1 MPAPLASPFTAG
13 ELSRYAEAIIG
24 CLDVRVGDLLVL
36 TYEMEHQPLAVAIA
50 ETAYRQGLRVDGM
63 VRDLRLTRA
72 EIDHASD
79 AVLGSVERWT
89 RDRALARTEPGTVL
103 VQLTGETDPDVLD
116 GCDPERVAL
125 RLRRTSEAMAELYTR
140 IGKRRDAFLIAGYPA
155 RAWAMRA
162 YPDRSPEDAQRAL
175 AEDLLRFCRI
185 GPEDDG
191 DGATLREHVR
201 LLRERARLAN
211 DLKLREL
218 RFQGSTID
226 LRLGLPAEAVWRCAQ
241 VTNAYGRTNVV
252 NLPSEEIFTSPS
264 ASVTEGWFHCTTPL
278 SYQGMLFEDLEA
290 EFAGGRLTR
299 LRARTEA
306 QRDTLVGQL
315 DIDEGGRRLGEVA
328 LVDSASR
335 IGRAGRIYRNTL
347 LDENQASHVAFGFG
361 FADCRRD
368 GTPSADMNQS
378 RVHVDVMIG
387 GPDVEVSGRTA
398 RGEWVALIEGGIW
411 QPGR

>member
-1 MPAPLASPFTAG
+1 MPAPLESPFTAD
-13 ELSRYAEAIIG
+13 ELTRYADAIIG

-36 TYEMEHQPLAVAIA
+36 TYELEHQPLAVAIA
-50 ETAYRQGLRVDGM
+50 ETAYRQGLRVDGQ

-79 AVLGSVERWT
+79 AVLGAVERWT

-155 RAWAMRA
+155 RAWATRA

-191 DGATLREHVR
+191 DGATLREHVG
-201 LLRERARLAN
+201 LLRERA
-211 DLKLREL
+211 
-218 RFQGSTID
+218 
-226 LRLGLPAEAVWRCAQ
+226 
-241 VTNAYGRTNVV
+241 
-252 NLPSEEIFTSPS
+252 
-264 ASVTEGWFHCTTPL
+264 
-278 SYQGMLFEDLEA
+278 
-290 EFAGGRLTR
+290 
-299 LRARTEA
+299 
-306 QRDTLVGQL
+306 TLVGQL

-328 LVDSASR
+328 LVDAASR

-387 GPDVEVSGRTA
+387 GPDVQGSGRTA
-398 RGEWVALIEGGIW
+398 RGEWVALIEGGVW